1 MTDYNL
7 NLTGAQID
15 AALNKVHNADT
26 SPVNGSTNMVTSD
39 GVHDAVNDIQ
49 FANLNSNLVSTDLS
63 SGNNNTT
70 IPTTQ
75 AVANLLG
82 GSSIKLARYSCTI
95 SNQTGNL
102 FVFPFVEDYDPDGI
116 GSVSS
121 GVITLVPGN
130 YFIHFTSSIQA
141 PSRVISVEKNNGTYF
156 GYHDTGVGYVNST
169 TSERHQM
176 CCGSVVSES
185 NSFTIRAIAYYGTSA
200 YLNAGQTYFNIVKFS

>member
-82 GSSIKLARYSCTI
+82 GSSVKLARYGCSI
-95 SNQTGNL
+95 SNQTGTNPYR
-102 FVFPFVEDYDPDGI
+102 FPFVENYDPDGI
-116 GSVSS
+116 GSVSG
-121 GVITLVPGN
+121 GVITLTPGN
-130 YFIHFTSSIQA
+130 YFIHFSSSISA
-141 PSRVISVEKNNGTYF
+141 TNRVISIEKNNGTYF
-156 GYHDTGVGYVNST
+156 GYHST
-169 TSERHQM
+169 AMKGTHQL
-176 CCGSVVSES
+176 CCGAIVADSS
-185 NSFTIRAIAYYGTSA
+185 SFNIGAKAYYGTTD
-200 YLNAGQTYFNIVKFS
+200 YLNANQTYFNIVKFS